1 MRGVYIDFIVYVSH
15 YVMWLQPATERRAVA
30 RSPFRKLFIWN
41 VAAVASST
49 TCARSDSTV
58 SVILWMG
65 SRANFPLRGVHSPTA
80 KKDHTRAY
88 NGAQRSPLRVL
99 QIFTYVHMIRPALRC
114 ILTVYDTIRMHW

>member
-1 MRGVYIDFIVYVSH
+1 VRGVYIDFIVYVSH

-80 KKDHTRAY
+80 KKKITRELTMACSVHLSAY
-88 NGAQRSPLRVL
+88 SKSSL
-99 QIFTYVHMIRPALRC
+99 TC
-114 ILTVYDTIRMHW
+114 I